1 MSWVNKWKLP
11 APEAIKY
18 NSQQYFILD
27 NLWQALHSMLN
38 KAQHC
43 IIENDVLNKLNTFPS
58 APWTWFSKE
67 EFTSALSKCNN
78 SSAPGPDKV
87 LWRHLKAILNDKTC
101 LSNVTAIANAYIE
114 LGHWSSHFKIS
125 LTIIILKPNKASY
138 DLPKSF
144 RPIVLL
150 NTLGKLIEKVISDR
164 LQFHVIANNFIH

>member
-1 MSWVNKWKLP
+1 
-11 APEAIKY
+11 
-18 NSQQYFILD
+18 
-27 NLWQALHSMLN
+27 MLN

-114 LGHWSSHFKIS
+114 LGH
-125 LTIIILKPNKASY
+125 
-138 DLPKSF
+138 
-144 RPIVLL
+144 
-150 NTLGKLIEKVISDR
+150 
-164 LQFHVIANNFIH
+164 